1 MESVYPRSGTPG
13 IYILTINGLIVI
25 GSVLL
30 KFLFINFFC
39 EVSVSAVIHNFPPGT
54 LLTVKGRIITTRY
67 GSNIAES
74 DNGKEEKLLR

>member
-1 MESVYPRSGTPG
+1 MSLDWRMYLLYI
-13 IYILTINGLIVI
+13 IY
-25 GSVLL
+25 
-30 KFLFINFFC
+30 
-39 EVSVSAVIHNFPPGT
+39 IHNFPPGT